1 MAGMQPK
8 ILCAHC
14 GEELHWGDAAC
25 ASCGV
30 IIDWPKEFG
39 VIASA
44 VTKQQPSQ
52 SSKQK
57 NASGILSS
65 KLILGVIIG
74 VAVAVVGYEIF
85 FDKHA
90 AVAPVTAQPLAATVQ
105 AMQQI
110 QDLEK
115 QLQAN
120 PNNSAVELELA
131 NLFHDN
137 MMWNKAIT
145 HYKSYLNTNSKDAN
159 ARVDLGICYK
169 ESNDLPEAKQQMQ
182 EALKYDPKHVLAHF
196 NLGIV
201 ALTEGNLEESNK
213 WFKKTIELAP
223 NSDVGK
229 RAQQLIEQHSSQ
241 PITLK

>member
-1 MAGMQPK
+1 
-8 ILCAHC
+8 L
-14 GEELHWGDAAC
+14 GDAVC
-25 ASCGV
+25 PSCGV
-30 IIDWPKEFG
+30 AVSWPKESG
-39 VIASA
+39 AIASA
-44 VTKQQPSQ
+44 AAKQPSRQ

-57 NASGILSS
+57 YTSGISSS

-74 VAVAVVGYEIF
+74 IAVAGVGYEIF

-90 AVAPVTAQPLAATVQ
+90 TVAPVAAQPMAATGQ

-145 HYKSYLNTNSKDAN
+145 HYKSYLNTNFKDAN

-182 EALKYDPKHVLAHF
+182 EALSYDPKHVLAHF

-201 ALTEGNLEESNK
+201 ALAEGKIEEANR

-229 RAQQLIEQHSSQ
+229 RAQQLIEQHSS
-241 PITLK
+241 